1 MRDYKKEKDERISF
15 IKNLVATAKVNGIV
29 FANSGGKDAALVGIL
44 CKLACD
50 NTLSLALPCGVKRN
64 YESDL
69 TDAALLTNQYGIE
82 SKTISLTATRDQL
95 TNIITQAAP
104 ITETAIGYLA
114 PRLRMVTLYAIANSE
129 NRLVA
134 GTSNR
139 SEIYTGY
146 STKWGDGAYD
156 FNPIADLTATE
167 VLEFLRFLGAP
178 NSIIEKAPSA
188 GLFEGQTDEA
198 EMGIT
203 YASLDNF
210 LQTGYAEE
218 KDATVI
224 NRLHTISAHKRKP
237 PVMYNQGENTNV

>member
-1 MRDYKKEKDERISF
+1 MRNYEQEKIDRVKF
-15 IKNLVATAKVNGIV
+15 IQDIVTSAKVNGII

-50 NTLSLALPCGVKRN
+50 NTIGLALPCGVSRN

-69 TDAALLTNQYGIE
+69 SDAALLSKQYNIANT
-82 SKTISLTATRDQL
+82 TISLTAVRDQL
-95 TNIITQAAP
+95 TQAITASTP
-104 ITETAIGYLA
+104 LTDTAIGYLA

-167 VLEFLRFLGAP
+167 VLEFLRYLNAP
-178 NSIIEKAPSA
+178 ASIVEKAPSA
-188 GLFEGQTDEA
+188 GLFEGQTDED
-198 EMGIT
+198 EMGVT

-210 LQTGYAEE
+210 LQTGQVSPEDGAI
-218 KDATVI
+218 I
-224 NRLHTISAHKRKP
+224 NRLHTASAHKRRP
-237 PVMYNQGENTNV
+237 PVMFTRDGDA

>member
-1 MRDYKKEKDERISF
+1 MRNYEREKAERIKF
-15 IKNLVATAKVNGIV
+15 IQNVIANAMSDGIV

-44 CKLACD
+44 CKVACD
-50 NTLSLALPCGVKRN
+50 NTIGLSLPCGVKRN

-69 TDAALLTNQYGIE
+69 DDAVLLSKQYGITN
-82 SKTISLTATRDQL
+82 KIISLTSIRNTLSQ
-95 TNIITQAAP
+95 TIGEAAP
-104 ITETAIGYLA
+104 LTETAIGYLA
-114 PRLRMVTLYAIANSE
+114 PRLRMITLYAISNSE

-167 VLEFLRFLGAP
+167 VLDFLRFLGAP
-178 NSIIEKAPSA
+178 ASIINKAPSA
-188 GLFEGQTDEA
+188 GLFEDQTDEA

-210 LQTGYAEE
+210 LLTGQVLERDGAI
-218 KDATVI
+218 I
-224 NRLHTISAHKRKP
+224 NRLHSTSMHKRRP
-237 PVMYNQGENTNV
+237 PAMYGDA

>member
-1 MRDYKKEKDERISF
+1 MRNYEREKKERIKF
-15 IKNLVATAKVNGIV
+15 IQNEITTAKVSGII

-44 CKLACD
+44 CKMACD
-50 NTLSLALPCGVKRN
+50 NTIGISLPCGVKRN

-69 TDAALLTNQYGIE
+69 DDAMLLSRQYGIAN
-82 SKTISLTATRDQL
+82 KTISLSAIRDDFTQ
-95 TNIITQAAP
+95 IIGKAVP
-104 ITETAIGYLA
+104 LTETAIGYLA
-114 PRLRMVTLYAIANSE
+114 PRLRMVALYAIANSE

-167 VLEFLRFLGAP
+167 VLEFLSFLDAP
-178 NSIIEKAPSA
+178 VSIIKKAPSA
-188 GLFEGQTDEA
+188 GLFEGQTDEE

-210 LQTGYAEE
+210 LLTGQVSKHDEA
-218 KDATVI
+218 VI
-224 NRLHTISAHKRKP
+224 GRLHSASHHKRKP
-237 PVMYNQGENTNV
+237 PVTYGDA

>member
-1 MRDYKKEKDERISF
+1 MRNYEQEKSQRINF
-15 IKNLVATAKVNGIV
+15 IKNLIANTKVNGIV

-44 CKLACD
+44 CKMACD
-50 NTLSLALPCGVKRN
+50 NTIGLALPCGVKRN

-69 TDAALLTNQYGIE
+69 DDAVLLSKQYGITN
-82 SKTISLTATRDQL
+82 KTISLTAIRDEL
-95 TNIITQAAP
+95 TAAVGKASP
-104 ITETAIGYLA
+104 LTATAVGYLA
-114 PRLRMVTLYAIANSE
+114 PRLRMIALYAIANSE

-167 VLEFLRFLGAP
+167 VLDFLRYLGAP
-178 NSIIEKAPSA
+178 AGIIQKAPSA

-198 EMGIT
+198 EMGVT

-210 LQTGYAEE
+210 LLTGQVDSGDGAII
-218 KDATVI
+218 D
-224 NRLHTISAHKRKP
+224 RLHKASQHKRRP
-237 PVMYNQGENTNV
+237 PAMYGVKGDE

>member
-1 MRDYKKEKDERISF
+1 MRNYEREKTERVKF
-15 IKNLVATAKVNGIV
+15 IQNVITSAKVNGVV

-44 CKLACD
+44 CKMACD
-50 NTLSLALPCGVKRN
+50 NTIGLSLPCGVKRN
-64 YESDL
+64 YGSDL
-69 TDAALLTNQYGIE
+69 SDAELLSQQFGITN
-82 SKTISLTATRDQL
+82 KTISLTQIRDGL
-95 TNIITQAAP
+95 TQAIDSAATV
-104 ITETAIGYLA
+104 TETAIAYLA

-134 GTSNR
+134 GTSNL

-167 VLEFLRFLGAP
+167 VLEFLRFFGAP
-178 NSIIEKAPSA
+178 GSIIEKAPSA

-203 YASLDNF
+203 YASLDKF
-210 LQTGYAEE
+210 LLTGQTSKHDEAI
-218 KDATVI
+218 I
-224 NRLHTISAHKRKP
+224 NRLHSASEHKRKP
-237 PVMYNQGENTNV
+237 PIFYGTISKLH

>member
-1 MRDYKKEKDERISF
+1 MRNYERETSERIDF
-15 IKNLVATAKVNGIV
+15 IKSTVASAKAGGII

-44 CKLACD
+44 CKMACD
-50 NTLSLALPCGVKRN
+50 NTLGISLPCGVKRN

-69 TDAALLTNQYGIE
+69 SDAALLSRQYGIT
-82 SKTISLTATRDQL
+82 SKNISLTAIRDRLAQAIGDDSPL
-95 TNIITQAAP
+95 TA
-104 ITETAIGYLA
+104 TAIGYLA
-114 PRLRMVTLYAIANSE
+114 PRLRMVILYAIANSE

-167 VLEFLRFLGAP
+167 VLDFLRYLNAP
-178 NSIIEKAPSA
+178 VSITEKAPSA

-210 LQTGYAEE
+210 LLTGQVAAHDGE
-218 KDATVI
+218 VI
-224 NRLHTISAHKRKP
+224 DRLHKASEHKRKP
-237 PVMYNQGENTNV
+237 PAMYGVSPF

>member
-1 MRDYKKEKDERISF
+1 MRNYEREKEKRVKF
-15 IKNLVATAKVNGIV
+15 IQNVIANAKSDGIV

-44 CKLACD
+44 CKMACD
-50 NTLSLALPCGVKRN
+50 NTIGLSLPCGVKRN

-69 TDAALLTNQYGIE
+69 DDAALISQQYGIE
-82 SKTISLTATRDQL
+82 NKIISLSAIRREL
-95 TNIITQAAP
+95 TQTIGEAVTLS
-104 ITETAIGYLA
+104 ETAIGNMA
-114 PRLRMVTLYAIANSE
+114 PRLRMITLYAISNSE

-167 VLEFLRFLGAP
+167 VLEFLRYLGAP
-178 NSIIEKAPSA
+178 AGIISKPPSA

-198 EMGIT
+198 EMGVT

-210 LQTGYAEE
+210 LLTGQVSEADSEI
-218 KDATVI
+218 I
-224 NRLHTISAHKRKP
+224 NRLHTSSRHKRRP
-237 PVMYNQGENTNV
+237 PEIYGNAVTHDE

>member
-1 MRDYKKEKDERISF
+1 MRNYEREKNDRVNF
-15 IKNLVATAKVNGIV
+15 IRNVIASANVDGII

-50 NTLSLALPCGVKRN
+50 NTVGIALPCGVSRN

-69 TDAALLTNQYGIE
+69 EDAFILSQQYGIKIE
-82 SKTISLTATRDQL
+82 TISLTAIREQL
-95 TNIITQAAP
+95 TQTINPASQL
-104 ITETAIGYLA
+104 TEIAVGYLA
-114 PRLRMVTLYAIANSE
+114 PRLRMITLYAIANSE

-167 VLEFLRFLGAP
+167 VLDFLRYLHAP
-178 NSIIEKAPSA
+178 ESIIEKAPSA

-198 EMGIT
+198 EMGVT
-203 YASLDNF
+203 YASLDSYI
-210 LQTGYAEE
+210 LTGQAST
-218 KDATVI
+218 KDAAI
-224 NRLHTISAHKRKP
+224 IDKLHRASEHKRRSAK
-237 PVMYNQGENTNV
+237 MYGQEERKR